1 MPATTFQFFFQAMT
15 PVGGR
20 MLGVRAATDEAAL
33 GEDLRREQLL
43 LLKAWKLPIGA
54 GAPPTLPL
62 KDDAVLN
69 EQLHILLSRGVP
81 LVEALEVASS
91 VVSTASKG
99 RIERLREHVAAGA
112 SFSDACAKTGGFDA
126 VTTAVYRSAERTG
139 DLAGA
144 AHRLAQSARR
154 RLAIRGKALTVLI
167 YPAAVAFI
175 AGVVF
180 LVLLMWLVPMMS
192 GQMRQMK
199 VKLNWFSEI
208 VFSTGEWMGSHVG
221 LTFALI
227 GAAFVGAIA
236 MRRQLG
242 ALALRTVGRIP
253 AVARLLLATEMTRFF
268 SVMAAMTRSGVTLA
282 EALGTAGAVISDEK
296 LRAQL
301 RTLQKDL
308 VEGGLW
314 RTLIEKVD
322 AMPLAT
328 RRLLVAAERA
338 GDLDSAFDT
347 LATDTA
353 ADVELRSAR
362 LLAMLE
368 PGVIILMF
376 SLIGPLI
383 IAIAV
388 PMLTF
393 RTQGL

>member
-1 MPATTFQFFFQAMT
+1 MSATTFQFFFQAMT

-91 VVSTASKG
+91 VVSAASKG

-221 LTFALI
+221 LTFAII
-227 GAAFVGAIA
+227 GAVFVGAIA